1 MMKTVGS
8 VDPAIGR
15 RADEVL
21 RKSGYPRLPNRVGI
35 DLERIVLEYYRVQ
48 LRYHP
53 NLKFNGRPLLAAYIP
68 SFPYLFV
75 HRSCIPSRQRFS
87 IAHELGHAELEDD
100 FGPAEGLF
108 AHKEAFLCSADDIDS
123 EVATARGERR
133 YGRRR
138 RREIRANQFAVR
150 LLMPEGLVK
159 ETWRSCLDISR
170 TAGLLGVS
178 MESLRYRLEELGL
191 MSESASRRPRLAG
204 TP

>member
-1 MMKTVGS
+1 MIKRVGS
-8 VDPAIGR
+8 VDPAIAR

-21 RKSGYPRLPNRVGI
+21 RKSGYPRLHNLVGI
-35 DLERIVLEYYRVQ
+35 DLERIVTEFYRLQ

-53 NLKFNGRPLLAAYIP
+53 DLKFNGRSLLAAYIP
-68 SFPYLFV
+68 SFPFVFV
-75 HRSCIPSRQRFS
+75 HRGCITSRQRFS

-100 FGPAEGLF
+100 FGQSEGLF
-108 AHKEAFLCSADDIDS
+108 AHKEAFLCSADDIES
-123 EVATARGERR
+123 EVASAREERR

-150 LLMPEGLVK
+150 LLMPDGLVK
-159 ETWRSCLDISR
+159 ETWRRCLNISG

-191 MSESASRRPRLAG
+191 TSESASRHPRLAG